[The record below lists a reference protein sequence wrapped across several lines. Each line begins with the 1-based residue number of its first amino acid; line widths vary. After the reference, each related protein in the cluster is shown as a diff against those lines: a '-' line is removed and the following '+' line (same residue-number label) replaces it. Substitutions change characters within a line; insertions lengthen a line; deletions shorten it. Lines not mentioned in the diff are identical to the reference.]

1 MDSEIREP
9 HPGPSLD
16 LADRKEISSPS
27 ELEPKIDELMRQGDR
42 LVRSGRY
49 QQAIHVWT
57 RILFLDRGSYPAR
70 DAIEKAKRMLAERQR
85 EIDMMVLD
93 ATQFHRDGDRQKAKK
108 LLDHVLSIDPRHTEA
123 RSLWEKL
130 DTLERRGENSLSSN
144 AELEMEPSPR
154 PRRRARRGAV
164 TRARGNP
171 ELPLKM
177 TVFLFSAL
185 CLLAL
190 GGLYLH
196 LNWDFLVR
204 DSAFA
209 SSPHEGQDLLNER
222 DIPLPTLSEL
232 HYFNGARLFAKGQ
245 YREALSSLER
255 VDPQSSVSEDT
266 RSLVLRIEERLLR
279 DVITTENPQ
288 SPPEKRGE

>member
-1 MDSEIREP
+1 MDSEIRNP
-9 HPGPSLD
+9 HPGSSLD
-16 LADRKEISSPS
+16 LADPKEVSSPA
-27 ELEPKIDELMRQGDR
+27 ELKPKIDELMRQGDR

-57 RILFLDRGSYPAR
+57 RILFLDRGSYAAR

-85 EIDMMVLD
+85 EIDVMVLD
-93 ATQFHRDGDRQKAKK
+93 AAQFHRDGDRHKAKK
-108 LLDHVLSIDPRHTEA
+108 LLDHVLSIDPRHSEGQ
-123 RSLWEKL
+123 SLWEKL
-130 DTLERRGENSLSSN
+130 ESLERRGENSLSLN
-144 AELEMEPSPR
+144 AEPEMEPSPR
-154 PRRRARRGAV
+154 PRRRASKGAV
-164 TRARGNP
+164 TRTRGKP

-177 TVFLFSAL
+177 TAFLFCAL

-209 SSPHEGQDLLNER
+209 SSRHEGQDVLSER
-222 DIPLPTLSEL
+222 DIPPLPTLSEL

-245 YREALSSLER
+245 YREALAELER
-255 VDPQSSVSEDT
+255 VDRQSSVSEEA
-266 RSLVLRIEERLLR
+266 RSLVLRIEGRLLR
-279 DVITTENPQ
+279 DVITTESPQ
-288 SPPEKRGE
+288 SPPEK

>member
-1 MDSEIREP
+1 MDSETHNP
-9 HPGPSLD
+9 HPGSSLD
-16 LADRKEISSPS
+16 LADPQEVSSPAR
-27 ELEPKIDELMRQGDR
+27 LEPKIDELMRQGDR

-57 RILFLDRGSYPAR
+57 RILFLDRGSYAAR

-85 EIDMMVLD
+85 EIDVMVLD
-93 ATQFHRDGDRQKAKK
+93 AAQFHRDGDRHKAKK
-108 LLDHVLSIDPRHTEA
+108 LLDHVLSIDPRHTEGQ
-123 RSLWEKL
+123 SLWEKL
-130 DTLERRGENSLSSN
+130 DSLERRGENSLSLN
-144 AELEMEPSPR
+144 AEPEMEPSPR
-154 PRRRARRGAV
+154 PRRRAGKGVV
-164 TRARGNP
+164 TRARSKP

-177 TVFLFSAL
+177 TAFLFCAL

-209 SSPHEGQDLLNER
+209 SSPREGQDVLSKR
-222 DIPLPTLSEL
+222 DIPPLPTLSEL

-245 YREALSSLER
+245 YREALSELER
-255 VDPQSSVSEDT
+255 VDRQTGVFEDA

-279 DVITTENPQ
+279 DVITTESPQ
-288 SPPEKRGE
+288 SPPEK

>member
-1 MDSEIREP
+1 MDSEIRKP
-9 HPGPSLD
+9 HRGPSLD
-16 LADRKEISSPS
+16 LANREEISSPG

-85 EIDMMVLD
+85 EIDVMVLD
-93 ATQFHRDGDRQKAKK
+93 AAQLHRDGDRQKAKK
-108 LLDHVLSIDPRHTEA
+108 LLDHVLSIDPRHTEG

-130 DTLERRGENSLSSN
+130 DALERRGENSLSLN
-144 AELEMEPSPR
+144 AELEAEPSPR
-154 PRRRARRGAV
+154 PRRRASKGAV
-164 TRARGNP
+164 TRTRGNP

-177 TVFLFSAL
+177 TAFLFCAL

-204 DSAFA
+204 DSVFA
-209 SSPHEGQDLLNER
+209 SSPHEGQDLLSER
-222 DIPLPTLSEL
+222 DIPPLPTLSEL

-245 YREALSSLER
+245 YREALSALER
-255 VDPQSSVSEDT
+255 VDRQSSVAENT

-288 SPPEKRGE
+288 SPPEK